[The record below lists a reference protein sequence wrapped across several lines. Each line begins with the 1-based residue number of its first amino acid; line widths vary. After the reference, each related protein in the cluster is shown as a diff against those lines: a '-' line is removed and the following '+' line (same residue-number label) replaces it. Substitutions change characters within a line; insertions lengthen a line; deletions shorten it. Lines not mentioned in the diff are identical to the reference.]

1 MKQAIF
7 NGKGI
12 VSVEERPKPIIKEQ
26 TDAIVRVVLA
36 CVCGSDLW
44 FYRGISDMPHGSVG
58 HEFIGVVD
66 EIGDAVSDLTVGDF
80 VISPFTWSDGT
91 CENCKAGVH
100 SACIHGGVFGQGGED
115 DGGQAEFVRV
125 PQADG
130 TLFKVPG
137 SDFTD
142 NTLASLLAL
151 TDVMATG
158 YHAAVSAE
166 VAEGDT
172 VAVVGD
178 GAVGLCAVLSAKLLG
193 AERIIVLGSK
203 TESRHALA
211 REWGATDIIT
221 ARGDD
226 AVQQLKNLTDGYGA
240 DAVMECVGGKDAT
253 DTAFAIAK
261 AGAVVGRV
269 GMPHDATID
278 ANIPFFRNIGT
289 RGGPSPARFYQP
301 QLVEAVLNGEINPGK
316 VFDASFHLDDIADGY
331 AAMDERRAIKALI
344 KVSDLDRASA

>member
-1 MKQAIF
+1 MKTAIF
-7 NGKGI
+7 NGKGDI
-12 VSVEERPKPIIKEQ
+12 SVEERPKPTISEP

-44 FYRGISDMPHGSVG
+44 FYRGVSDLPHGSVG

-66 EIGDAVSDLTVGDF
+66 TVGDDVRDVAVGNF

-91 CENCKAGVH
+91 CQNCQAGFH
-100 SACIHGGVFGQGGED
+100 SACVNGGVCGQGREG

-130 TLFKVPG
+130 TLVKVPG
-137 SDFTD
+137 SDFSDETM
-142 NTLASLLAL
+142 ASLLAL
-151 TDVMATG
+151 SDVMSTG

-166 VAEGDT
+166 VKAGDT

-178 GAVGLCAVLSAKLLG
+178 GAVGLSGVLSAKMLG

-203 TESRHALA
+203 TESRHELA

-221 ARGDD
+221 DRGED
-226 AVQQLKNLTDGYGA
+226 AIKQLQDLTDGYGA
-240 DAVMECVGGKDAT
+240 DAVLECVGTKDSTA
-253 DTAFAIAK
+253 TAFAIAK
-261 AGAVVGRV
+261 AGAIVGRV
-269 GMPHDATID
+269 GVPHDAVVD
-278 ANIPFFRNIGT
+278 AEGTFYRNVGM
-289 RGGPSPARFYQP
+289 RGGPAPARHYQP
-301 QLVEAVLNGEINPGK
+301 ELLEAVLAGDINPGK
-316 VFDASFHLDDIADGY
+316 VFDLTTDLDHIADAY

-344 KVSDLDRASA
+344 NVTER